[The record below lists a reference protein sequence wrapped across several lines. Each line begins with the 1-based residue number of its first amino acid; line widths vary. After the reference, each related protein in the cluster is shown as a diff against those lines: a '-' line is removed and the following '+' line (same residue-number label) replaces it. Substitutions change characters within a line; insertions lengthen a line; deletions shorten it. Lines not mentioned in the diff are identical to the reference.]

1 MGDLE
6 NELKALEQ
14 ALRRKKQLKSL
25 IEILFEEYGLI
36 RAEIEIHKERME
48 KLMSAKEYSAY
59 LDTIDLGSSFEFPAF
74 ADQKPTAKK
83 K

>member
-25 IEILFEEYGLI
+25 
-36 RAEIEIHKERME
+36 IEIHKERME